1 MSLLELQ
8 ALSPLLALTATIL
21 VVLMIISFSR
31 SHRLV
36 CVTTVI
42 GLLVT
47 LASVPCVIGIDP
59 VQVTQLL
66 VIDQFALLF
75 ITLISLVTIA
85 VSLLAYGYFDGNS
98 GQHEEFYL
106 LLMLSALGAMVL
118 VCCTHFAS
126 FLLGLELLSI
136 SLYAL
141 ISYPTR
147 GLIPLEAAVKYLIL
161 SGVASATL
169 LMGAALVYAGLGTL
183 SFEQLGSGGFHP
195 EATAVQAYVVIGSAM
210 LLTGLAFKLSLVP
223 FHMWTPDVYE
233 GAPAPVTAFV
243 ATISKGAIF
252 ALMVRFFVLT
262 GAFEYQSILI
272 GLSVFA
278 IGSMLIGNLLALL
291 QNNVKRMFAYS
302 SIAHIGYLLVAFI
315 SGGISGG
322 MPLALEA
329 SIFFLVAYIA
339 TTLGAFGIVSI
350 LSSSD
355 DSRDCDNLEN
365 YTGLFWRRP
374 ALAGVFS
381 IVLFSLAGIPLTAG
395 FIGKFYIVA
404 AGVKGTLW
412 LLMATLVVGSG
423 IGLYYYLRVIFTM
436 TLKSTPTESVRTPMA
451 GGFVMLL
458 VTAAILTLGVYPG
471 PFIDMLG
478 DLAKSLT

>member
-1 MSLLELQ
+1 MSILELQ

-21 VVLMIISFSR
+21 VVLMVISYGR
-31 SHRLV
+31 NHKAV
-36 CVTTVI
+36 CITTIV
-42 GLLVT
+42 GLLLT
-47 LASVPCVIGIDP
+47 LASVPYVIGIDP

-66 VIDQFALLF
+66 LIDQFALLF
-75 ITLISLVTIA
+75 ITLITLVTIA
-85 VSLLAYGYFDGNS
+85 VTLLAYGYFDGNS
-98 GQHEEFYL
+98 GRHEEFYL
-106 LLMLSALGAMVL
+106 LLMLSALGGMVL
-118 VCCTHFAS
+118 VSCTHFAS

-183 SFEQLGSGGFHP
+183 SFVELGSDFHP
-195 EATAVQAYVVIGSAM
+195 EQAAVQSYVVIGSAM

-262 GAFEYQSILI
+262 GAFEYTSILI

-278 IGSMLIGNLLALL
+278 IASMLIGNLLALL

-315 SGGISGG
+315 SGGIAGG
-322 MPLALEA
+322 MHLALEA
-329 SIFFLVAYIA
+329 SVFFLVAYIA
-339 TTLGAFGIVSI
+339 TTLGAFGIVTI

-355 DSRDCDNLEN
+355 DDRDCDDLEN
-365 YTGLFWRRP
+365 YSGLFWRRP
-374 ALAGVFS
+374 VLAGVFS
-381 IVLFSLAGIPLTAG
+381 VVLFSLAGIPLTAG

-412 LLMATLVVGSG
+412 VLMATLVVGSG

-436 TLKSTPTESVRTPMA
+436 TLKSTSADSIRVPVM
-451 GGFVMLL
+451 GGLVMLL
-458 VTAAILTLGVYPG
+458 VTAAILTLGIYPS

-478 DLAKSLT
+478 GLAQSLT

>member
-1 MSLLELQ
+1 MTFLDFQ

-21 VVLMIISFSR
+21 VVLMIIAYNR
-31 SHRLV
+31 NHKVV
-36 CVTTVI
+36 CTTTVI
-42 GLLVT
+42 GLFIT
-47 LASVPCVIGIDP
+47 LATIPCVIGIDP

-66 VIDQFALLF
+66 VIDRFALLL
-75 ITLISLVTIA
+75 ITLIALVTIA
-85 VSLLAYGYFDGNS
+85 VSLLAYDYFDGNS
-98 GQHEEFYL
+98 GRPEEFYL
-106 LLMLSALGAMVL
+106 LLMLSALGGMVL
-118 VCCTHFAS
+118 VSSTHFAS

-136 SLYAL
+136 ALYAL
-141 ISYPTR
+141 ISYPIK

-169 LMGAALVYAGLGTL
+169 LMGAALLYAGLGTL
-183 SFEQLGSGGFHP
+183 SFEQLGSGFYP
-195 EATAVQAYVVIGSAM
+195 EQATVQAYIVIGSAL

-243 ATISKGAIF
+243 ATVSKGAIF

-262 GAFEYQSILI
+262 GAFEYQSILV

-278 IGSMLIGNLLALL
+278 IGSMLAGNLLALM
-291 QNNVKRMFAYS
+291 QNNVKRMLAYS

-315 SGGISGG
+315 SGGITGG
-322 MPLALEA
+322 MALALEA
-329 SIFFLVAYIA
+329 SIFFLVAYIV
-339 TTLGAFGIVSI
+339 TTLGAFGIVTI
-350 LSSSD
+350 LSNSD
-355 DSRDCDNLEN
+355 ESRDCDALEN

-374 ALAGVFS
+374 ALAGAFS
-381 IVLFSLAGIPLTAG
+381 IILFSLAGIPLTAG
-395 FIGKFYIVA
+395 FIGKFYIIA

-412 LLMATLVVGSG
+412 LLIATLVVGSG
-423 IGLYYYLRVIFTM
+423 IGIYYYLRVIYTM
-436 TLKSTPTESVRTPMA
+436 TLKSTSTEPIRIPVAS
-451 GGFVMLL
+451 GWVMLL
-458 VTAAILTLGVYPG
+458 VTATILTLGVYPT

>member
-1 MSLLELQ
+1 MSVLELQ

-21 VVLMIISFSR
+21 VVLMIISFNR
-31 SHRLV
+31 NHKGV

-47 LASVPCVIGIDP
+47 LASIPCVIGIDP

-66 VIDQFALLF
+66 RIDQFALLF
-75 ITLISLVTIA
+75 ITLIALVTIA
-85 VSLLAYGYFDGNS
+85 VSLLAYDYFDGDS
-98 GQHEEFYL
+98 THTEEFYL
-106 LLMLSALGAMVL
+106 LLMLSALGGMIL
-118 VCCTHFAS
+118 VSCTHFAS

-141 ISYPTR
+141 ISYPTK

-183 SFEQLGSGGFHP
+183 SFEQLGSGFHP
-195 EATAVQAYVVIGSAM
+195 EQSAVQAYVVIGSAM

-278 IGSMLIGNLLALL
+278 IGSMLAGNLLALL

-315 SGGISGG
+315 SGGIAGG
-322 MPLALEA
+322 MTLALEA

-339 TTLGAFGIVSI
+339 TTLGAFGIVTI
-350 LSSSD
+350 LSNSD
-355 DSRDCDNLEN
+355 DSRDCDDLES

-374 ALAGVFS
+374 ALAGAFS
-381 IVLFSLAGIPLTAG
+381 VVLFSLAGIPLTAG

-404 AGVKGTLW
+404 AGVNGTLW

-423 IGLYYYLRVIFTM
+423 IGLYYYLRVIYTM
-436 TLKSTPTESVRTPMA
+436 TLKSTSTDSIRIPVA
-451 GGFVMLL
+451 GGWVMLM
-458 VTAAILTLGVYPG
+458 VTAAILTLGVYPT

-478 DLAKSLT
+478 NLAKSLT